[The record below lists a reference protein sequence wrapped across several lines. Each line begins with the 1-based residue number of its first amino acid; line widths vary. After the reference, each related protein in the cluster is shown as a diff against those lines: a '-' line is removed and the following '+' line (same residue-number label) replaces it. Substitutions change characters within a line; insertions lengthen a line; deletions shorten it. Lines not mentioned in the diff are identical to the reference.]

1 MEVQLKHQSSTA
13 VVSEIK
19 AQVNEVVGEIL
30 LQVTNQNDDSEE
42 TEELE
47 QQEEDD
53 CNAAF
58 GRCR

>member
-1 MEVQLKHQSSTA
+1 M
-13 VVSEIK
+13 ID
-19 AQVNEVVGEIL
+19 EIL

-53 CNAAF
+53 CDTGF
-58 GRCR
+58 GDENKSDEEGEQG